1 MNAFHKLST
10 AAVLVLSLA
19 AVAQAAPS
27 DSFGTAIVKTAYV
40 KGAPVGVTIRGDSI
54 SVGGF
59 CHGLFKTKGFTLCR
73 KGGSR
78 YPATACAW
86 RITLTLDGSV
96 LMLAVTTSRATLAT
110 MRPRVCPAVAQ
121 FLRGSRGVR
130 SVRIR

>member
-40 KGAPVGVTIRGDSI
+40 KGAPVGVTIRGDPV

-86 RITLTLDGSV
+86 RITLTL
-96 LMLAVTTSRATLAT
+96 AT